1 MGYRSPAQPLKGD
14 RVKKII
20 AAIVGVVVLAGAG
33 IGLWIVL
40 ETASPVATVGKEKV
54 SATDVNNSIKEILAE
69 RKGVATTGMQLAKG
83 NDLTMSEVNFH
94 LISYLLADTASANGI
109 SVSAADV
116 AARRANIV
124 TQVGGEAKLPQALVA
139 ANIAQKDFPLYLKT
153 LLFDE
158 GLAKQVM
165 KQGVV
170 QANAGQAIQALVTA
184 EAKKV
189 GITVNSKYG
198 KWDPAQAAVVANTA
212 APASK

>member
-1 MGYRSPAQPLKGD
+1 M
-14 RVKKII
+14 KKII

-94 LISYLLADTASANGI
+94 LISYLLVDTASANGI

-116 AARRANIV
+116 AARRANMV

-165 KQGVV
+165 KQGVA